1 MRLEPLNTTLKWATA
16 DQEHL
21 FLALTEWETHFSY
34 SWTIVGFLHHCMCA
48 CMFSHFSRVRLFV
61 TLWTVAHQAPLSKE
75 FSRQEDWRG
84 LPFPSPR
91 DLPNLEIKLVSDFV
105 SCIAGGFFT
114 HWATWEALYS
124 ITLTKMRN
132 SFGKEGSKI
141 GSVLLFFCLLGS
153 RCLLDKRK
161 DLLALGMLSL
171 GLQGEVRGGNF
182 QRSGPLKSGWYLK
195 PWGPVY
201 SWDPR
206 LIQKSAF
213 TVRRKE
219 GARGKARKHHQD
231 GVKLGMSDVTNGKSH
246 LNTSSYL
253 RFLNYTPT
261 PGVSLGGKT
270 LQPLG

>member
-1 MRLEPLNTTLKWATA
+1 MSHCWSGAPFFSFNWMRNTLLLFLDHRGVFTSLHVCVHVQSLQSCQTLCDSMDCSPPGSSVQGILQARRLE
-16 DQEHL
+16 
-21 FLALTEWETHFSY
+21 
-34 SWTIVGFLHHCMCA
+34 
-48 CMFSHFSRVRLFV
+48 
-61 TLWTVAHQAPLSKE
+61 
-75 FSRQEDWRG
+75 G

-219 GARGKARKHHQD
+219 GARGKARKHHL
-231 GVKLGMSDVTNGKSH
+231 VKTE
-246 LNTSSYL
+246 
-253 RFLNYTPT
+253 
-261 PGVSLGGKT
+261 
-270 LQPLG
+270 